1 MGSVSPLAFVYA
13 SLFGVVTE
21 DEYPY
26 TSGDPWG
33 AGDDEICKFDPRQ
46 TDVSVMTMG
55 WETLPRNDMLA
66 VMDHLANKGPE
77 FERIPNIEPNRI
89 FFTKTN

>member
-1 MGSVSPLAFVYA
+1 MGSVPPLAYVYA

-33 AGDDEICKFDPRQ
+33 AGDDEICKFDATQ

-55 WETLPRNDMLA
+55 W
-66 VMDHLANKGPE
+66 
-77 FERIPNIEPNRI
+77 
-89 FFTKTN
+89 